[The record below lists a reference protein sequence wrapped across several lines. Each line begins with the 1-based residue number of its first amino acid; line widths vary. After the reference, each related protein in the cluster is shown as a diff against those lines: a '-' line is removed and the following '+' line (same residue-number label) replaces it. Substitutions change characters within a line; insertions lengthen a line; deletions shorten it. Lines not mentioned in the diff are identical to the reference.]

1 MTRHAVFA
9 VPGDLATPTG
19 GYVYDRRMVAHLRAN
34 DWKVDVIDLGDGFP
48 HVSEAGRHVAEDRLA
63 RASTHGPVVVDGLAL
78 GVLPE
83 AAATLSGTHKL
94 VALVHHPL
102 ALETGLSDVQ
112 RMSLLASERRAL
124 SRVRHIITTSETT
137 KSILLS
143 DFGVAADWVS
153 VVRPGVERVTCP
165 VRREGKNVSLLAVGS
180 IVPRKGYDVLI
191 AALAMLKDLPWHLMI
206 VGDRMRDTTTAARID
221 DLVREHAL
229 ADRIVMTGA
238 VPNERLATLY
248 MNADVFVLPSR
259 YEGYGMAFAD
269 AIAYGLPV
277 IGTTGGAIPEA
288 VPSEASVL
296 VPPDDVSALA
306 SALRRVIGD
315 EDIRRSLAES
325 ARRAAQ
331 SLSTWEES
339 GHAFARILEALA

>member
-1 MTRHAVFA
+1 
-9 VPGDLATPTG
+9 
-19 GYVYDRRMVAHLRAN
+19 
-34 DWKVDVIDLGDGFP
+34 
-48 HVSEAGRHVAEDRLA
+48 
-63 RASTHGPVVVDGLAL
+63 
-78 GVLPE
+78 
-83 AAATLSGTHKL
+83 
-94 VALVHHPL
+94 
-102 ALETGLSDVQ
+102 
-112 RMSLLASERRAL
+112 MSLLASERRAL

-259 YEGYGMAFAD
+259 YEGYGMAFVD